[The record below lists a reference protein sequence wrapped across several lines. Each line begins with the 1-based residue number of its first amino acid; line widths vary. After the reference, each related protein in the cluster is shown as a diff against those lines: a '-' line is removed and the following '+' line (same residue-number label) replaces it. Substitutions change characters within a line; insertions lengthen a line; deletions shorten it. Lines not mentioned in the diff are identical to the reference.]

1 MKITMA
7 HALRRSSVVAALV
20 AGLAAPSVTAMAAAQ
35 VSGSPQNVSVDA
47 QNSSLKDILSALG
60 KQFNVHYQS
69 TANLDKQLSGT
80 YEGSLRRV
88 VARLLEGYNF
98 IITTNQDM
106 IEVTVLG
113 TQSLQTGGAPSPIT
127 GSNAAAQAAQ
137 PQETP
142 TSHPANPATGVAPS
156 PFARVAEQHP
166 VSTDKA
172 SSSPAPLPPF
182 HVAEGPSLTPTPSD
196 SPTAGPVLAPA
207 TASAPEPKPS
217 TAAPFAPPMPAP
229 STAQMP
235 MPTGTTAF
243 PMSGE
248 TANPTPPAASTAP
261 PTPDAPPSPK
271 QPGGAPAAK
280 QQ

>member
-7 HALRRSSVVAALV
+7 HALRRSFVAVALV
-20 AGLAAPSVTAMAAAQ
+20 AGSAAPSTAMAAAQ

-113 TQSLQTGGAPSPIT
+113 TRGLQTGGAASPII
-127 GSNAAAQAAQ
+127 GSNAAAQPAQ
-137 PQETP
+137 PSRETP
-142 TSHPANPATGVAPS
+142 TSHPGNTATGVATS
-156 PFARVAEQHP
+156 PTARVAEQHP
-166 VSTDKA
+166 GSTDKA

-182 HVAEGPSLTPTPSD
+182 RVAEGPTPSG
-196 SPTAGPVLAPA
+196 SPTAGPVLGPA

-217 TAAPFAPPMPAP
+217 TGAPVVLPMPGPATVEFP
-229 STAQMP
+229 KPTAS
-235 MPTGTTAF
+235 TAF

-248 TANPTPPAASTAP
+248 TANPTPSAASTAP
-261 PTPDAPPSPK
+261 PSPDAPPSPK
-271 QPGGAPAAK
+271 QPGPPAAK
-280 QQ
+280 Q

>member
-60 KQFNVHYQS
+60 KQFNIHYQS

-127 GSNAAAQAAQ
+127 GSNAAAQTAQ
-137 PQETP
+137 PSQETP
-142 TSHPANPATGVAPS
+142 TSQPANPATRVAPS
-156 PFARVAEQHP
+156 PSARVAEQHP
-166 VSTDKA
+166 GSTDRA

-182 HVAEGPSLTPTPSD
+182 HVAEGPTPSD
-196 SPTAGPVLAPA
+196 SPTAGPVPGPA

-217 TAAPFAPPMPAP
+217 TGAPVVPPMPGPA
-229 STAQMP
+229 TVELP
-235 MPTGTTAF
+235 MPTASTAF

-248 TANPTPPAASTAP
+248 TANPTPSAAPTAP
-261 PTPDAPPSPK
+261 PAPDAPLSPK
-271 QPGGAPAAK
+271 PPGAPAAK
-280 QQ
+280 Q

>member
-35 VSGSPQNVSVDA
+35 VRGSPQNVSVDA

-60 KQFNVHYQS
+60 KQFNIHYQS

-127 GSNAAAQAAQ
+127 GSNAAAQTAQ
-137 PQETP
+137 PSQETP
-142 TSHPANPATGVAPS
+142 TSQPANPATRVAPS
-156 PFARVAEQHP
+156 PSARVAEQHP
-166 VSTDKA
+166 GSTDRA

-182 HVAEGPSLTPTPSD
+182 HVAEGPTPSD
-196 SPTAGPVLAPA
+196 SPTAGPVPGPA

-217 TAAPFAPPMPAP
+217 TGAPVVPPMPSPA
-229 STAQMP
+229 TVELP
-235 MPTGTTAF
+235 MPTASTAF

-248 TANPTPPAASTAP
+248 TANPTPSAAPTAP
-261 PTPDAPPSPK
+261 PAPDAPPSPK
-271 QPGGAPAAK
+271 PPGAPAAK
-280 QQ
+280 Q

>member
-7 HALRRSSVVAALV
+7 YALRRSSVVAALV

-113 TQSLQTGGAPSPIT
+113 TQGLQTGGAASPII
-127 GSNAAAQAAQ
+127 GSTAAQ
-137 PQETP
+137 PAQPSQETP
-142 TSHPANPATGVAPS
+142 TTHPGNTATGVATS
-156 PFARVAEQHP
+156 PTARVAEQHP
-166 VSTDKA
+166 ESTDKA

-182 HVAEGPSLTPTPSD
+182 RVAEGPSLAPTPSG
-196 SPTAGPVLAPA
+196 SPTAGPVLGPA

-217 TAAPFAPPMPAP
+217 TAAPVVLPMPVPA
-229 STAQMP
+229 TVEFP
-235 MPTGTTAF
+235 MPTASTAF

-248 TANPTPPAASTAP
+248 TANPTPSAASTAP
-261 PTPDAPPSPK
+261 PLPDAPPSPK
-271 QPGGAPAAK
+271 QPGPPAAK
-280 QQ
+280 Q

>member
-35 VSGSPQNVSVDA
+35 VSGSPQSVSVDA

-60 KQFNVHYQS
+60 KQFNIHYQS

-113 TQSLQTGGAPSPIT
+113 TQG
-127 GSNAAAQAAQ
+127 
-137 PQETP
+137 
-142 TSHPANPATGVAPS
+142 PANRRSAITNTRIERSCHLRNRPRRRRLHG
-156 PFARVAEQHP
+156 R
-166 VSTDKA
+166 
-172 SSSPAPLPPF
+172 
-182 HVAEGPSLTPTPSD
+182 PTQRL
-196 SPTAGPVLAPA
+196 G
-207 TASAPEPKPS
+207 
-217 TAAPFAPPMPAP
+217 
-229 STAQMP
+229 
-235 MPTGTTAF
+235 
-243 PMSGE
+243 
-248 TANPTPPAASTAP
+248 
-261 PTPDAPPSPK
+261 
-271 QPGGAPAAK
+271 
-280 QQ
+280 

>member
-7 HALRRSSVVAALV
+7 NALRRSFVAAVLV
-20 AGLAAPSVTAMAAAQ
+20 ASLAAPSVTAMAAAL

-113 TQSLQTGGAPSPIT
+113 TQGLQIGGAPSPNTRIERSCST
-127 GSNAAAQAAQ
+127 CATVPGNADF
-137 PQETP
+137 
-142 TSHPANPATGVAPS
+142 TSG
-156 PFARVAEQHP
+156 
-166 VSTDKA
+166 
-172 SSSPAPLPPF
+172 
-182 HVAEGPSLTPTPSD
+182 
-196 SPTAGPVLAPA
+196 
-207 TASAPEPKPS
+207 
-217 TAAPFAPPMPAP
+217 
-229 STAQMP
+229 
-235 MPTGTTAF
+235 
-243 PMSGE
+243 
-248 TANPTPPAASTAP
+248 
-261 PTPDAPPSPK
+261 
-271 QPGGAPAAK
+271 QPGDRGSSFATHARR
-280 QQ
+280 

>member
-1 MKITMA
+1 MPC
-7 HALRRSSVVAALV
+7 AARLWPLLLV

-113 TQSLQTGGAPSPIT
+113 TQGLQTGGAPSPII
-127 GSNAAAQAAQ
+127 GSNAAAQPAQ
-137 PQETP
+137 PSQETP

-156 PFARVAEQHP
+156 PSARVAEQHP
-166 VSTDKA
+166 GSTDKA
-172 SSSPAPLPPF
+172 SSSPVPLPPF

-196 SPTAGPVLAPA
+196 SPTAGPVLGPA

-217 TAAPFAPPMPAP
+217 TAAPVVPPMPVPA
-229 STAQMP
+229 TVELP
-235 MPTGTTAF
+235 MPTASTAF

-248 TANPTPPAASTAP
+248 TANPTPSAASTAP
-261 PTPDAPPSPK
+261 PSPDAPPSPK
-271 QPGGAPAAK
+271 QPDAPAAK
-280 QQ
+280 E

>member
-20 AGLAAPSVTAMAAAQ
+20 AGLAAPSITAMAAPQ
-35 VSGSPQNVSVDA
+35 VSGSPQNVSIDA

-60 KQFNVHYQS
+60 KQFNIHYQS
-69 TANLDKQLSGT
+69 KANLDKQLTGT

-127 GSNAAAQAAQ
+127 GSNAAAQTAQ
-137 PQETP
+137 PSQETP
-142 TSHPANPATGVAPS
+142 TSQPANPATKVAPS
-156 PFARVAEQHP
+156 PSARVAEHP
-166 VSTDKA
+166 GSTDQA

-182 HVAEGPSLTPTPSD
+182 HVAEGPTPSD
-196 SPTAGPVLAPA
+196 SPTAGPVPGPA

-217 TAAPFAPPMPAP
+217 TGAPVVPPMPGPA
-229 STAQMP
+229 TVELP
-235 MPTGTTAF
+235 MPTASTAF

-248 TANPTPPAASTAP
+248 TANPTPSAAPTAP
-261 PTPDAPPSPK
+261 PAPDAPPSPK
-271 QPGGAPAAK
+271 LPGAPAAK
-280 QQ
+280 Q

>member
-1 MKITMA
+1 MKNTMA
-7 HALRRSSVVAALV
+7 HVLCRSSVAAALV
-20 AGLAAPSVTAMAAAQ
+20 AGLAATTVTAIAAAQ
-35 VSGSPQNVSVDA
+35 VTGSPQNVSVDA

-113 TQSLQTGGAPSPIT
+113 TQALQTGGAASPIV
-127 GSNAAAQAAQ
+127 GSNAAAQPAR
-137 PQETP
+137 PSQETP

-156 PFARVAEQHP
+156 PSARVAEQHP
-166 VSTDKA
+166 GSTDKA
-172 SSSPAPLPPF
+172 SSSTAPLPPF
-182 HVAEGPSLTPTPSD
+182 HVAEGPSLSQTPSD
-196 SPTAGPVLAPA
+196 SPTAGPVLGPA

-217 TAAPFAPPMPAP
+217 TAGPSALPMPVP
-229 STAQMP
+229 STVQMP
-235 MPTGTTAF
+235 MPNASTPF

-248 TANPTPPAASTAP
+248 TANPTPLAASTAP
-261 PTPDAPPSPK
+261 PSPDAPASPK
-271 QPGGAPAAK
+271 QPGAPAAK
-280 QQ
+280 E

>member
-7 HALRRSSVVAALV
+7 HVLRCSSVAAVLV
-20 AGLAAPSVTAMAAAQ
+20 SALAATTVTAMAAAQ

-98 IITTNQDM
+98 IITSNQDM

-113 TQSLQTGGAPSPIT
+113 TQGLQTGGAASPII
-127 GSNAAAQAAQ
+127 GSNAAARPAQ
-137 PQETP
+137 QTP
-142 TSHPANPATGVAPS
+142 TSHPANPTTGVAPS
-156 PFARVAEQHP
+156 PSARVAEQHP
-166 VSTDKA
+166 GSTDKA
-172 SSSPAPLPPF
+172 SSSPAPLPSF
-182 HVAEGPSLTPTPSD
+182 HVAEGPSLSPTPSN
-196 SPTAGPVLAPA
+196 SPTAGPVLGPA

-217 TAAPFAPPMPAP
+217 PAAPVVLPMPVP
-229 STAQMP
+229 VTVEFP
-235 MPTGTTAF
+235 MPTASTAF
-243 PMSGE
+243 PKSGE
-248 TANPTPPAASTAP
+248 TTNPTPSAVP
-261 PTPDAPPSPK
+261 PSPDAPPSPK
-271 QPGGAPAAK
+271 QPGAPVAK
-280 QQ
+280 Q

>member
-7 HALRRSSVVAALV
+7 HVLRRSSVAAALV
-20 AGLAAPSVTAMAAAQ
+20 AGLAATTVTAMAAAQ

-113 TQSLQTGGAPSPIT
+113 TQGLQTGGAPSPVT

-137 PQETP
+137 PSQETP

-156 PFARVAEQHP
+156 PSARVAEQHP
-166 VSTDKA
+166 GSTDKA
-172 SSSPAPLPPF
+172 LSSPAPLPPF
-182 HVAEGPSLTPTPSD
+182 QVAEGPSLTPTPSG
-196 SPTAGPVLAPA
+196 SPTAGPVLGPA

-217 TAAPFAPPMPAP
+217 TAAPAVLPMPVPA
-229 STAQMP
+229 TIEFP
-235 MPTGTTAF
+235 MPTASTAF

-248 TANPTPPAASTAP
+248 TANPTPSAASTAP

-271 QPGGAPAAK
+271 QPGAPAAK
-280 QQ
+280 Q

>member
-7 HALRRSSVVAALV
+7 RVLRRSSVAAALV
-20 AGLAAPSVTAMAAAQ
+20 AGLAATTVTAIAAAQ

-113 TQSLQTGGAPSPIT
+113 TQALQTGGAASPIV
-127 GSNAAAQAAQ
+127 GSNAAAQSAR
-137 PQETP
+137 PSQETP
-142 TSHPANPATGVAPS
+142 TSHPANPATVAPS
-156 PFARVAEQHP
+156 PSARVAEQHP
-166 VSTDKA
+166 GSTDKA
-172 SSSPAPLPPF
+172 LSSTASLPPF
-182 HVAEGPSLTPTPSD
+182 HVAEGPSLSQTPSD
-196 SPTAGPVLAPA
+196 SPTAGPVLGPA

-217 TAAPFAPPMPAP
+217 TAGPSALPMPVP
-229 STAQMP
+229 STVQMP
-235 MPTGTTAF
+235 MPNASTPF
-243 PMSGE
+243 PMSSE
-248 TANPTPPAASTAP
+248 TANPTPPAVSTAP
-261 PTPDAPPSPK
+261 PSPDAPSPPK
-271 QPGGAPAAK
+271 QPGAPAAK
-280 QQ
+280 E

>member
-20 AGLAAPSVTAMAAAQ
+20 ASLAAPPVTAMAAAQ

-113 TQSLQTGGAPSPIT
+113 TQGLQTGGAASPIT
-127 GSNAAAQAAQ
+127 GSNAAAQ
-137 PQETP
+137 PSQETP
-142 TSHPANPATGVAPS
+142 TSRSANPALRAAPS
-156 PFARVAEQHP
+156 PSARVAEQHP
-166 VSTDKA
+166 GSTDNA
-172 SSSPAPLPPF
+172 LSSPAPMPPF

-196 SPTAGPVLAPA
+196 SPAAGPVLGPA

-217 TAAPFAPPMPAP
+217 SVAPPAPPMPVP
-229 STAQMP
+229 STVELP
-235 MPTGTTAF
+235 MPTATTAL

-248 TANPTPPAASTAP
+248 TANPTPSATSTAA
-261 PTPDAPPSPK
+261 PTPDAPPSSK
-271 QPGGAPAAK
+271 QPGAPAAK
-280 QQ
+280 Q

>member
-20 AGLAAPSVTAMAAAQ
+20 AGLAAPSVTAMAEAQ
-35 VSGSPQNVSVDA
+35 ISGSPQSVSVDA

-113 TQSLQTGGAPSPIT
+113 TQTLQTGGAPSPIT
-127 GSNAAAQAAQ
+127 GSNAAAQ
-137 PQETP
+137 PSQETP

-156 PFARVAEQHP
+156 PSARVAEQHP
-166 VSTDKA
+166 GSTDRA

-196 SPTAGPVLAPA
+196 SPTAGPVLGPA
-207 TASAPEPKPS
+207 TSSAPEPKPS
-217 TAAPFAPPMPAP
+217 TAASVVPPMPVPA
-229 STAQMP
+229 TVELP
-235 MPTGTTAF
+235 MPTASKAF

-248 TANPTPPAASTAP
+248 TANPTPSAAPTAP
-261 PTPDAPPSPK
+261 PSPDAPPSPK
-271 QPGGAPAAK
+271 QPGAPAAK
-280 QQ
+280 E

>member
-7 HALRRSSVVAALV
+7 HVLRCSSVAAALV
-20 AGLAAPSVTAMAAAQ
+20 AGLAATTVTAMAAAQ

-98 IITTNQDM
+98 IITTNQDL

-113 TQSLQTGGAPSPIT
+113 TQSLQTGGAPSPTT
-127 GSNAAAQAAQ
+127 GSNVAAQAAQ
-137 PQETP
+137 PSQETP

-156 PFARVAEQHP
+156 PSARVAERHP
-166 VSTDKA
+166 GSTA
-172 SSSPAPLPPF
+172 APLPPF
-182 HVAEGPSLTPTPSD
+182 RVAEGPSLRPTPSD
-196 SPTAGPVLAPA
+196 STTAGPVPGPA

-217 TAAPFAPPMPAP
+217 TAAPVVPPMPVPA
-229 STAQMP
+229 AVEFP
-235 MPTGTTAF
+235 MPTASTAF

-248 TANPTPPAASTAP
+248 TANPTPSAAPTAP
-261 PTPDAPPSPK
+261 PSPDAPPSPK
-271 QPGGAPAAK
+271 QPGTPAAK
-280 QQ
+280 Q